1 LRWRM
6 ENGLVELLEPWL
18 AAPLEIA
25 YYDETGV

>member
-1 LRWRM
+1 M
-6 ENGLVELLEPWL
+6 ENGLVDLLEPWL